1 MESGYTM
8 IISYVQLEAKTFYV
22 YQMLY
27 VQSLG
32 NDGIFLNVFLH
43 FPNILKNKH

>member
-1 MESGYTM
+1 M
-8 IISYVQLEAKTFYV
+8 IFSYVQLEAKTSYI

-32 NDGIFLNVFLH
+32 NDGIFLNIFLH
-43 FPNILKNKH
+43 FLNIFKNKHLKI